1 MILWQLGR
9 WFQTILN
16 WTVED
21 MGRAQLSLRLLL
33 ERYSMSWKVSKQN
46 MVRNALE
53 EMRSQD

>member
-1 MILWQLGR
+1 MIFWQLGP

-16 WTVED
+16 WTLED

-33 ERYSMSWKVSKQN
+33 ERYSMSWKVIKQN

-53 EMRSQD
+53 EMRSRD